1 MFNTYVRGREEKILK
16 CDQNKMNI
24 ESVKPVWQKFVF
36 RTNLFCKR
44 LSRGMIENIKWM
56 QTHMSLGNALFFNNH
71 INKVCKK
78 VFLKTQMLFDI
89 VNYSGANSRKLIF
102 NSMIRSQLLQCT
114 LVWIFCSRTLN
125 SLINK
130 NH

>member
-1 MFNTYVRGREEKILK
+1 
-16 CDQNKMNI
+16 
-24 ESVKPVWQKFVF
+24 
-36 RTNLFCKR
+36 
-44 LSRGMIENIKWM
+44 M
-56 QTHMSLGNALFFNNH
+56 QTHMILGNALLFKNH
-71 INKVCKK
+71 IKEVCKK
-78 VFLKTQMLFDI
+78 FFLKTQMLFDI

-102 NSMIRSQLLQCT
+102 NSMIKSQLLQCT